1 MRSSS
6 LLNVQKYNE
15 MNDKKPMPPHH
26 KLFDFS
32 VNGTRY
38 HSEHK
43 ILTGLQIKQ
52 IASVPADD
60 FLFLVHPNGRE
71 ELVADHKTIN
81 FTRPGVEKFV
91 SRRNAE
97 EIMILVNTTPKPFD
111 KKTISYEEVVS
122 LAGFAASGHNKGYT
136 VSYTNGPACCP
147 SGNLLP
153 RESIQVQNMMR
164 FTVSGTVVS

>member
-1 MRSSS
+1 M
-6 LLNVQKYNE
+6 NE
-15 MNDKKPMPPHH
+15 MKSMHQHH

-32 VNGTRY
+32 VNGTKY

-91 SRRNAE
+91 SRKRAE
-97 EIMILVNTTPKPFD
+97 EIMIMVNTNPKPYS
-111 KKTISYEEVVS
+111 KSEISYEEVVV
-122 LAGFAASGHNKGYT
+122 LAGYTKPGQGNGYT
-136 VSYTNGPACCP
+136 VNYTNGPVSNP
-147 SGNLLP
+147 SGKLLP
-153 RESIQVQNMMR
+153 GEFVQVQNMMS
-164 FTVSGTVVS
+164 FIVSGTVVS

>member
-1 MRSSS
+1 
-6 LLNVQKYNE
+6 
-15 MNDKKPMPPHH
+15 MNDNKPMPPHH

-52 IASVPADD
+52 IASVPAED

-71 ELVADHKTIN
+71 ELIADHKTIN

-91 SRRNAE
+91 SRRRAE
-97 EIMILVNTTPKPFD
+97 EIMILVNTTPKPFA
-111 KKTISYEEVVS
+111 KKAISYEEVVA
-122 LAGFAASGHNKGYT
+122 LAGFTKPGHDKGFT
-136 VSYTNGPACCP
+136 VSYINGPVCCP

-153 RESIQVQNMMR
+153 GESIQVQNMMS

>member
-1 MRSSS
+1 
-6 LLNVQKYNE
+6 

-81 FTRPGVEKFV
+81 FTRD
-91 SRRNAE
+91 R
-97 EIMILVNTTPKPFD
+97 
-111 KKTISYEEVVS
+111 KTHV
-122 LAGFAASGHNKGYT
+122 
-136 VSYTNGPACCP
+136 
-147 SGNLLP
+147 
-153 RESIQVQNMMR
+153 
-164 FTVSGTVVS
+164 

>member
-1 MRSSS
+1 
-6 LLNVQKYNE
+6 
-15 MNDKKPMPPHH
+15 MNDIKQHPMPQHH

-60 FLFLVHPNGRE
+60 SLFLVHPNGRE

-97 EIMILVNTTPKPFD
+97 EIMILINTTPKPFD
-111 KKTISYEEVVS
+111 KKTISYEEVVA
-122 LAGFAASGHNKGYT
+122 LAGFTAPGHNKGYT
-136 VSYTNGPACCP
+136 VSYTNGPAPCP

-153 RESIQVQNMMR
+153 GESIQVQNMMR